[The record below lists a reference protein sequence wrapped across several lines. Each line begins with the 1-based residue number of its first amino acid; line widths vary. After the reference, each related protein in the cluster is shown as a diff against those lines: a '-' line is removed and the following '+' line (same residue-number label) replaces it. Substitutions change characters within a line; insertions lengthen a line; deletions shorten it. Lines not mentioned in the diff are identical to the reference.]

1 MKKLLLIIPFLWGC
15 EKIEFPSQPSVAG
28 EWIFT
33 DYKVSVVS
41 SRAEVQV
48 IQNDTICINSF
59 YNQSTVSGG
68 FLMKQNYNLTSV
80 DRRFI
85 KGQTFWNFSGSYGST
100 MFPLYIK
107 LKKDL
112 VYRSNDYLVA
122 DFPLGINM
130 RDYSHMVVK
139 NHYNGNKTD
148 YTFLTDGIGAAHSR
162 KLTIVSPVISTDLYL
177 SDGRMDRAVNVVVT
191 LIFTRN

>member
-1 MKKLLLIIPFLWGC
+1 MKKLLIIIPLLWGC

-59 YNQSTVSGG
+59 NNQSSVSGG
-68 FLMKQNYNLTSV
+68 FLMKQNYNLTSS

-85 KGQTFWNFSGSYGST
+85 KGRTFWNFSGSYGST
-100 MFPLYIK
+100 MFPLYIN
-107 LKKDL
+107 
-112 VYRSNDYLVA
+112 RSNDYLVA

-130 RDYSHMVVK
+130 REYSHMVVK
-139 NHYNGNKTD
+139 NNFNGYKTD

-162 KLTIVSPVISTDLYL
+162 KLTLISPIISTDLYL
-177 SDGRMDRAVNVVVT
+177 SDGRREKAVDVVVT